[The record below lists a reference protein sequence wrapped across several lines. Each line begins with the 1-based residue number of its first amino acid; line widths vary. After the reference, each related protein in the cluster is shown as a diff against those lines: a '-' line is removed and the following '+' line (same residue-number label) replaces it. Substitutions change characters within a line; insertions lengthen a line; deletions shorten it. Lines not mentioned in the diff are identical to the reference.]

1 MLGGE
6 RARIDLALPGD
17 TVLPEFVPARTRVP
31 ESRAVGTMP
40 SFLTRHG
47 ITRSAVLR
55 LAVVVSMLIVIGVR
69 FERTLVAIAISAVF
83 VTVFMVLGRPASD
96 EPLE

>member
-1 MLGGE
+1 
-6 RARIDLALPGD
+6 
-17 TVLPEFVPARTRVP
+17 
-31 ESRAVGTMP
+31 MP
-40 SFLTRHG
+40 SFLARHG

-83 VTVFMVLGRPASD
+83 VTVFMVLGRPAPD
-96 EPLE
+96 EPLEE